1 MNIIPEVTNK
11 AKIISCEFV
20 EIELSFSNGIDRI
33 TRYSRL
39 SSGYKVETINGNIYP
54 DLGVLLSVS
63 ETQRD
68 IASSGSETA
77 ITLSGID
84 LKYMYLVNG
93 GTTTV
98 PIPFAGQ
105 PDVPVGY
112 YPMIIGSI
120 IRIYRGFYNDNGIL
134 LTTPVLRFT
143 GLVTNTTTNESRGNG
158 ITDVETTITLGLS
171 CSNLSAI
178 YENKVAGLKTN
189 KESWRYR
196 FPNDSSMDNVAVLA
210 TTQFDF
216 GKDPVR
222 KQAKGGSYTEPQSY
236 GDGI

>member
-1 MNIIPEVTNK
+1 MNIIPELTNK
-11 AKIISCEFV
+11 TKIISCEFV
-20 EIELSFSNGIDRI
+20 EIELSFSNGVDRI

-39 SSGYKVETINGNIYP
+39 STGYKVETINGNIYP
-54 DLGVLLSVS
+54 DLGVLLSIS

-84 LKYMYLVNG
+84 LKYMYLING
-93 GTTTV
+93 GTTSV

-105 PDVPVGY
+105 ADVPAGY

-120 IRIYRGFYNDNGIL
+120 IRIYRGFYNENGIL
-134 LTTPVLRFT
+134 LNTPVLRFT

-178 YENKVAGLKTN
+178 YENKIAGLKTN
-189 KESWRYR
+189 KESWRYK

-222 KQAKGGSYTEPQSY
+222 KPSKGGSYTEPQSS